1 MAAVAA
7 SAAASYYDAALAAA
21 EHRETTDQKV
31 ALKAMIT
38 ELLGYSCKIACQ
50 AAPEGVVEIYVLSD
64 RLGKVSDYLEIQPS
78 GAIGVMF
85 DLYDDP
91 ESDEVGDLSDRC
103 DAYNEGLGLEFVEHD
118 SESESEDGDG
128 ESSE

>member
-7 SAAASYYDAALAAA
+7 ATAGSFYDAALAAA
-21 EHRETTDQKV
+21 ERRETEAQKV

-38 ELLGYSCKIACQ
+38 DLLGYPCKIACQ
-50 AAPEGVVEIYVLSD
+50 PEEGRVEIFVLSD

-103 DAYNEGLGLEFVEHD
+103 DAYNAGLGVEFVERD
-118 SESESEDGDG
+118 ASESSDAAEGEDAD
-128 ESSE
+128 E

>member
-7 SAAASYYDAALAAA
+7 ATALSFYEAALAAA
-21 EHRETTDQKV
+21 EQRETEAQRTTLKTLLTD
-31 ALKAMIT
+31 I
-38 ELLGYSCKIACQ
+38 LGYSCKIACQ
-50 AAPEGVVEIYVLSD
+50 PEDGRVEIYVLSD
-64 RLGKVSDYLEIQPS
+64 RSGKVSDYLEIQTS

-103 DAYNEGLGLEFVEHD
+103 DEYNTGLGVEFVEREEAD
-118 SESESEDGDG
+118 E
-128 ESSE
+128 